1 METAKAATVREREN
15 SSINKRSATISH
27 DLNQPLNSIKMI
39 SGGIVYLL
47 EQGKRL
53 PDEELAECM
62 KEISC
67 QTNKIASLIK
77 KMQME

>member
-15 SSINKRSATISH
+15 STINKRSATISH
-27 DLNQPLNSIKMI
+27 ELNQPLNSIKMI

-77 KMQME
+77 KMQM

>member
-15 SSINKRSATISH
+15 SSISKSSATISH